1 MDNLRMPALARTAI
15 VRSKTLPLD
24 NDAKVKLGVGCTI
37 GSCIIAM
44 LMMVPA

>member
-1 MDNLRMPALARTAI
+1 MDNFRMPTLARSAI
-15 VRSKTLPLD
+15 ARSKTLPFD